1 MAHVVIPFRK
11 RRSKAQD
18 EPAAPRHRRDGW
30 FDEQDVWHAAEHTEP
45 AVKSASS

>member
-1 MAHVVIPFRK
+1 MAHVVIPLRK

-30 FDEQDVWHAAEHTEP
+30 FDEQDVWHAAELTAP
-45 AVKSASS
+45 VKSASS